1 MSDPNSVKIE
11 PNVTSAEEAHA
22 TSTVTSSSVTVTSA
36 ASAIMTSS
44 SATGTVQRTRLA
56 TIARENQASLLGRKE
71 NLRKELEG
79 LEAVLAATGM
89 GNSSNGQ
96 NGLTL
101 IHTNTSR
108 NGGLD
113 ALQGLGD
120 GFHDPLCAPPAP
132 YIISAH
138 LKSPRICKNI
148 PSGIPWQT

>member
-1 MSDPNSVKIE
+1 MSDPNSVKIK

-96 NGLTL
+96 N
-101 IHTNTSR
+101 N
-108 NGGLD
+108 
-113 ALQGLGD
+113 
-120 GFHDPLCAPPAP
+120 FHDPLCAPPAP
-132 YIISAH
+132 YISP
-138 LKSPRICKNI
+138 LKNPKDMQKHTFRNSVANLRN
-148 PSGIPWQT
+148 

>member
-79 LEAVLAATGM
+79 LEGLEAVLAATGM

-96 NGLTL
+96 NNSGAEA
-101 IHTNTSR
+101 TS
-108 NGGLD
+108 NLD
-113 ALQGLGD
+113 TYQYFSKWRFRRFA
-120 GFHDPLCAPPAP
+120 
-132 YIISAH
+132 
-138 LKSPRICKNI
+138 R
-148 PSGIPWQT
+148 PW

>member
-22 TSTVTSSSVTVTSA
+22 TSTVPSSSVTVTSA

-96 NGLTL
+96 NNSGAEA
-101 IHTNTSR
+101 TS
-108 NGGLD
+108 NLD
-113 ALQGLGD
+113 TYQYFSKWRFRRFA
-120 GFHDPLCAPPAP
+120 
-132 YIISAH
+132 
-138 LKSPRICKNI
+138 R
-148 PSGIPWQT
+148 PW

>member
-71 NLRKELEG
+71 LEG

-96 NGLTL
+96 NNSGAEA
-101 IHTNTSR
+101 TS
-108 NGGLD
+108 NLD
-113 ALQGLGD
+113 TYQYFSKWRFRRFA
-120 GFHDPLCAPPAP
+120 
-132 YIISAH
+132 
-138 LKSPRICKNI
+138 R
-148 PSGIPWQT
+148 PW

>member
-1 MSDPNSVKIE
+1 MSDPNSVKIK

-96 NGLTL
+96 NNL
-101 IHTNTSR
+101 
-108 NGGLD
+108 
-113 ALQGLGD
+113 
-120 GFHDPLCAPPAP
+120 HDPLCAPPAP
-132 YIISAH
+132 YISPLKISKDMQKHTFRNSVAN
-138 LKSPRICKNI
+138 LRN
-148 PSGIPWQT
+148 